1 MNYQLIIEQKAQKEA
16 SKIPPRIRAS
26 IDKAI
31 LKLTHNPRP
40 GGCKKLTNREGYR
53 IRVSNYRV
61 LYTIDDKERVVTIY
75 RIKIRG
81 EATYK

>member
-16 SKIPPRIRAS
+16 DKIPLQLRAF

-31 LKLTHNPRP
+31 LTLTHNPRP
-40 GGCKKLTNREGYR
+40 GGCKKLTNKEGYR
-53 IRVSNYRV
+53 IRIGNYRV
-61 LYTIDDKERVVTIY
+61 LYTVDDKERAVTIY